1 MKRATDI
8 LFLILVC
15 ALIFGIGGA
24 IFILPAN
31 TFSQRENR
39 PLAQFPTLS
48 LPSLLDGSFF
58 HSLSLFYTDQLPLR
72 DRLGELYSISELTLG
87 KRESNRVLLRSGTL
101 ITRTE
106 GSSEIYK
113 SNLDAI
119 SSFLENRED
128 ALFFCPPETA
138 EVYSHILSNSERGL
152 LNEIPPQPNELSEE
166 YLRIVRQIGAD
177 RLYYRTDHHWTTD
190 GAYEAYRLLCGALG
204 EDAYEKEHFDVSVA
218 SESFLGST
226 YRRSSFPS
234 SMIPPDRI
242 NLYRYAGDDSFTVTD
257 RQKELSTRGFYQPEE
272 LGTSDEYRVFLGG
285 NCAHA
290 SVTLDGATNRK
301 RMLLVKDSFANSL
314 IPFLALHYDIEM
326 VDPRYADP
334 SLIQKLFENQSFDV
348 TLILVS
354 KSTLRTDRSYGRAL
368 YK

>member
-48 LPSLLDGSFF
+48 LPTMLDGSFF
-58 HSLSLFYTDQLPLR
+58 RSLSLFYTDQLPLR

-119 SSFLENRED
+119 SSFLESRED

-152 LNEIPPQPNELSEE
+152 LDEIPPQPNELSEE

-177 RLYYRTDHHWTTD
+177 RLYYRTDHHWTAAASRNSSTAPQM
-190 GAYEAYRLLCGALG
+190 GITFLFIASLPKGFPEGWALR
-204 EDAYEKEHFDVSVA
+204 D
-218 SESFLGST
+218 
-226 YRRSSFPS
+226 
-234 SMIPPDRI
+234 
-242 NLYRYAGDDSFTVTD
+242 
-257 RQKELSTRGFYQPEE
+257 
-272 LGTSDEYRVFLGG
+272 
-285 NCAHA
+285 
-290 SVTLDGATNRK
+290 
-301 RMLLVKDSFANSL
+301 NSN
-314 IPFLALHYDIEM
+314 YC
-326 VDPRYADP
+326 
-334 SLIQKLFENQSFDV
+334 
-348 TLILVS
+348 
-354 KSTLRTDRSYGRAL
+354 
-368 YK
+368 